1 MSDHFSRPFSY
12 DMIKDMI
19 NGMTFLSMRALHA
32 FEIGKADL
40 TGMPFGIGKADRTG
54 MPFGIG
60 KADHTGIPFEREV
73 RLG

>member
-1 MSDHFSRPFSY
+1 
-12 DMIKDMI
+12 
-19 NGMTFLSMRALHA
+19 MTLLSMRALPA
-32 FEIGKADL
+32 FEIGKADH

-60 KADHTGIPFEREV
+60 KADHTGIPFERKV

>member
-1 MSDHFSRPFSY
+1 MSDHFSQPFSY

-54 MPFGIG
+54 IPFETW

-73 RLG
+73 RL

>member
-12 DMIKDMI
+12 DMI

-32 FEIGKADL
+32 FEIGKADH

>member
-1 MSDHFSRPFSY
+1 MSDHFSQPFSY

-32 FEIGKADL
+32 FEIGKADH
-40 TGMPFGIGKADRTG
+40 TGMPFENGET
-54 MPFGIG
+54 
-60 KADHTGIPFEREV
+60 DHTGIPFEREV

>member
-40 TGMPFGIGKADRTG
+40 TG
-54 MPFGIG
+54 
-60 KADHTGIPFEREV
+60 IPFEIGKLTIRAYHSKPGK
-73 RLG
+73 LTIQAYH

>member
-19 NGMTFLSMRALHA
+19 NGVMLLGVCVLSA
-32 FEIGKADL
+32 FE
-40 TGMPFGIGKADRTG
+40 
-54 MPFGIG
+54 IG
-60 KADHTGIPFEREV
+60 KADHTGIPFEIWKADHTGIPFERKV

>member
-1 MSDHFSRPFSY
+1 
-12 DMIKDMI
+12 MIKDMI

-40 TGMPFGIGKADRTG
+40 TGMPFGIGKAD
-54 MPFGIG
+54 
-60 KADHTGIPFEREV
+60 HTGIPFEREV

>member
-32 FEIGKADL
+32 FEIGKADH
-40 TGMPFGIGKADRTG
+40 TGMPFENGET
-54 MPFGIG
+54 
-60 KADHTGIPFEREV
+60 DHTGIPFEREV

>member
-1 MSDHFSRPFSY
+1 
-12 DMIKDMI
+12 MIKDMI

-32 FEIGKADL
+32 FEIGKADHTDIPFENGETDH
-40 TGMPFGIGKADRTG
+40 TGI
-54 MPFGIG
+54 PFGIG

>member
-1 MSDHFSRPFSY
+1 
-12 DMIKDMI
+12 
-19 NGMTFLSMRALHA
+19 MTLLSMRALHA
-32 FEIGKADL
+32 FEIGKADH

>member
-12 DMIKDMI
+12 DMI
-19 NGMTFLSMRALHA
+19 NRMTLLSMRALHA
-32 FEIGKADL
+32 FEIGKADH

-60 KADHTGIPFEREV
+60 KADHTGIPFERKV

>member
-1 MSDHFSRPFSY
+1 MISGMALLNMS
-12 DMIKDMI
+12 
-19 NGMTFLSMRALHA
+19 ALHA

>member
-1 MSDHFSRPFSY
+1 
-12 DMIKDMI
+12 MIKDMI

-54 MPFGIG
+54 IPFETW

-73 RLG
+73 RL